1 MSGAPNYTNTNPN
14 AKGGAFNYD
23 ARTGLGI
30 ASLGGDPNSRLGKEY
45 SGMGDA
51 LSSPKGEWDD
61 IDLDDHEK
69 DKYDELKAGIESK
82 IRPSLNRFPT
92 DPKANKRT
100 DTSSFG
106 GLGNSIASVIAAG
119 KDISGNM
126 VSEKRLK
133 QYITEFL
140 ISESIS
146 GRINVARAPKAPNT
160 GGKNPGAIYS
170 VDKTTSHTN
179 KLDNSASQKS
189 SVIDQNGYT
198 QKAKTPDMYPYSNS
212 GSATTTGAMTVKGM
226 NSDDWVDDDDD
237 TSTYEML
244 DQTTSKEFYDEENL
258 FKHNS
263 RFK

>member
-61 IDLDDHEK
+61 IDLDDHEE
-69 DKYDELKAGIESK
+69 DEYDELEAGIESK
-82 IRPSLNRFPT
+82 IRPSLNRFRT
-92 DPKANKRT
+92 DSLSHKGT

-119 KDISGNM
+119 KNISGNM

-146 GRINVARAPKAPNT
+146 GGINVARAPKAPNT
-160 GGKNPGAIYS
+160 GGKNPGAVYRKDS
-170 VDKTTSHTN
+170 TT
-179 KLDNSASQKS
+179 L
-189 SVIDQNGYT
+189 
-198 QKAKTPDMYPYSNS
+198 
-212 GSATTTGAMTVKGM
+212 GSMGGVHTGAYIKHDGYRQRRSSTTDGAETVRGM
-226 NSDDWVDDDDD
+226 NADDWVDDDDD

>member
-61 IDLDDHEK
+61 IDLDDHEE
-69 DKYDELKAGIESK
+69 DEYDELEADIESK
-82 IRPSLNRFPT
+82 RFPT

-146 GRINVARAPKAPNT
+146 GGINVARAPKAPNT
-160 GGKNPGAIYS
+160 GGKNPGAVYRKDS
-170 VDKTTSHTN
+170 TT
-179 KLDNSASQKS
+179 L
-189 SVIDQNGYT
+189 
-198 QKAKTPDMYPYSNS
+198 
-212 GSATTTGAMTVKGM
+212 GSMGGVHTGAYIKHDGYRQRRSSTTDGAETVRGM
-226 NSDDWVDDDDD
+226 NADDWIDDDD
-237 TSTYEML
+237 TSTYGI
-244 DQTTSKEFYDEENL
+244 
-258 FKHNS
+258 
-263 RFK
+263 